1 MSAAPGADPRT
12 EAQPRGARF
21 AAGLLA
27 GLARLISGSSV
38 RWVGC
43 EPSTRQRIYF
53 ANHSSHFDFLVLWSA
68 LPAASRR
75 LTRPVAARDY
85 WGAGTFRRYLAGD
98 IFNAV
103 LIERRRLEV
112 HDNNA
117 VDVMLAAMGEQYSLI
132 LFPEGTRGSEPI
144 PAAFRSGLYSMA
156 LHRPQAELVPVYL
169 ANLNRVLPKG
179 EILPVP
185 ITSSVSFGP
194 PLALQ
199 VGEDRGAFL
208 TRAREAVLSL
218 RPS

>member
-1 MSAAPGADPRT
+1 MSAARGADSPR
-12 EAQPRGARF
+12 EAPPRGARF
-21 AAGLLA
+21 TAALLA
-27 GLARLISGSSV
+27 GLARLISGASV

-43 EPSTRQRIYF
+43 EPSTDQRIYF
-53 ANHSSHFDFLVLWSA
+53 ANHSSHFDFLVLWSS
-68 LPAASRR
+68 LPAPLRR

-85 WGAGTFRRYLAGD
+85 WGAGRVRRYLAGD

-103 LIERRRLEV
+103 LIERRRLEAN
-112 HDNNA
+112 DNNA
-117 VDVMLAAMGEQYSLI
+117 IDVMLAAMGEQYSLI

-144 PAAFRSGLYSMA
+144 PAAFRSGLYSLA
-156 LHRPQAELVPVYL
+156 LRRPQAELVPVYL

-194 PLALQ
+194 PLTLQ
-199 VGEDRGAFL
+199 DGEDRGAFL
-208 TRAREAVLSL
+208 MRAREAVLSL